1 MSMIL
6 NYPLLITFSAYFG
19 LLFVL
24 GLIAYRQTQSLDDY
38 ILGGR
43 KLGPTLVAL
52 SVGASDMSGWLL
64 LGLPGA
70 IYLSGLREIWIGVG
84 LVFGAYLNWCFIARS
99 IRIYSEKASNA
110 LTLPDYF
117 EFRFNDQSRL
127 VRSVSAIVILLFFTF
142 YVASGLV
149 GGALLFE
156 SSFSV
161 SYNKALLG
169 GCFIIVGYTFIGG
182 FLAVVWTDAVQ
193 AILILLA
200 LVIVPFVVLS
210 LIGNSD
216 GLVSDMESIK
226 PGSTNLF
233 SGISVIGFL
242 SLIGWGLGYFGQPHI
257 LTRFMAAKNP
267 DEMNIARRTGMSWMI
282 IVLFG
287 SVASGLAG
295 IVFFAEEPLDNSET
309 VFLALNQSLFNP
321 WVAGI
326 ITAAILSAIMS
337 TVDSQLLV
345 SASVISEDFYRVF
358 IRPDASQAELILV
371 SRIAVIC
378 VACVAL
384 WIASD
389 RNNSVL
395 NLVSYAWAGFGAAF
409 GPVIIFSLFV
419 REMTSRSAVV
429 SMFVGAFTVI
439 AWSRWEGGIFDL
451 YEIIP
456 GFVAASFSIVLF
468 SKLAPEEN
476 TELLKEFDD
485 IRSEIDTT

>member
-1 MSMIL
+1 MNLS
-6 NYPLLITFSAYFG
+6 YPLLITFTAYFG
-19 LLFVL
+19 LLFLL
-24 GLIAYRQTQSLDDY
+24 GLRAYGQTQSLDDY

-43 KLGPTLVAL
+43 KLGPKLVAL

-70 IYLSGLREIWIGVG
+70 VYLSGVSEVWIGVG
-84 LVFGAYLNWCFIARS
+84 LVFGSYLNWRFIARS
-99 IRIYSEKASNA
+99 IRIYSERASNA

-156 SSFSV
+156 NSFAV
-161 SYNKALLG
+161 SYTSALLG
-169 GCFIIVGYTFIGG
+169 GCFIIVSYTFLGG

-200 LVIVPFVVLS
+200 LVIAPFLVLS
-210 LIGNSD
+210 LVGNGD
-216 GLVSDMESIK
+216 GLIDHMESIK

-233 SGISVIGFL
+233 SGISVMGFL

-257 LTRFMAAKNP
+257 LTRFMAAQNP
-267 DEMNIARRTGMSWMI
+267 DDMTTARRTGMSWMI

-295 IVFFAEEPLDNSET
+295 IILFAEKPLDNSET
-309 VFLALNQSLFNP
+309 VFIALNQSLFNP
-321 WVAGI
+321 WVAGV

-389 RNNSVL
+389 RNNNVL
-395 NLVSYAWAGFGAAF
+395 NLVSYAWAGFGSAF

-419 REMTSRSAVV
+419 REMTARSAVV

-439 AWSRWEGGIFDL
+439 AWSRLEGGIFDL

-456 GFVAASFSIVLF
+456 GFAAASFSIVLF
-468 SKLAPEEN
+468 SRLAPEEN

-485 IRSEIDTT
+485 IRSEIDAT

>member
-6 NYPLLITFSAYFG
+6 SYPLLITFLAYFG

-70 IYLSGLREIWIGVG
+70 VYLSGLSEIWIGVG
-84 LVFGAYLNWCFIARS
+84 LVFGAYLNWRFIARS
-99 IRIYSEKASNA
+99 IRIYSERASNA

-117 EFRFNDQSRL
+117 EFRFNDQSRI
-127 VRSVSAIVILLFFTF
+127 VRSVSAVVILLFFTF

-156 SSFSV
+156 SSFSI
-161 SYNKALLG
+161 SYNSALLG
-169 GCFIIVGYTFIGG
+169 GCFIIVSYTFIGG

-200 LVIVPFVVLS
+200 LVIVPFLVLN

-216 GLVSDMESIK
+216 GLVSNMESIK

-257 LTRFMAAKNP
+257 LTRFMAAQNP
-267 DEMNIARRTGMSWMI
+267 DEMNIARRAGMSWMI

-295 IVFFAEEPLDNSET
+295 IIFFAEDPLDNSET
-309 VFLALNQSLFNP
+309 VFIALNQSLFNP

-358 IRPDASQAELILV
+358 IRSDASQAELILV

-439 AWSRWEGGIFDL
+439 AWSRLEGGIFDL

-456 GFVAASFSIVLF
+456 GFAAASLSIGFFILNF
-468 SKLAPEEN
+468 IS
-476 TELLKEFDD
+476 
-485 IRSEIDTT
+485 I

>member
-1 MSMIL
+1 MTMS
-6 NYPLLITFSAYFG
+6 YPLFITFSAYFG
-19 LLFVL
+19 LLFFL
-24 GLIAYRQTQSLDDY
+24 GLKAYGQTQSVDDY

-70 IYLSGLREIWIGVG
+70 VYLYGLSEIWIGIG
-84 LVFGAYLNWCFIARS
+84 LAFGAYLNWRFIARS
-99 IRIYSEKASNA
+99 IRIFSERVGNA

-117 EFRFNDQSRL
+117 EFRFDDQSRL

-156 SSFSV
+156 NSFSI
-161 SYNKALLG
+161 SYQNALLG
-169 GCFIIVGYTFIGG
+169 GCFIVVFYTFIGG

-200 LVIVPFVVLS
+200 LIVAPL
-210 LIGNSD
+210 
-216 GLVSDMESIK
+216 LVFIFAEDSGRFINHIENIK
-226 PGSTNLF
+226 PGSTNVF
-233 SGISVIGFL
+233 SGISFIGFISLL
-242 SLIGWGLGYFGQPHI
+242 SWGLGYFGQPHI

-267 DEMNIARRTGMSWMI
+267 DEMITARRTGMSWMI

-295 IVFFAEEPLDNSET
+295 VILFAEEPLDNPET
-309 VFLALNQSLFNP
+309 VFIALNQSLFNP
-321 WVAGI
+321 WVAGV

-345 SASVISEDFYRVF
+345 SASVISEDIYRVF
-358 IRPDASQAELILV
+358 FRPRASQAELILI
-371 SRIAVIC
+371 SRVAVIC

-389 RNNSVL
+389 RNNNVL
-395 NLVSYAWAGFGAAF
+395 NLVSYAWAGFGSAF
-409 GPVIIFSLFV
+409 GPVIIFSLLV
-419 REMTSRSAVV
+419 RDMTSRSAVF
-429 SMFVGAFTVI
+429 SMFVGASTVI
-439 AWSRWEGGIFDL
+439 VWSKLEGGVFDL
-451 YEIIP
+451 YEMIP
-456 GFVAASFSIVLF
+456 GFAAASLSIILF
-468 SKLAPEEN
+468 CKFAPEKN
-476 TELLKEFDD
+476 PKLLKQFDD
-485 IRSEIDTT
+485 IKSEINSS

>member
-1 MSMIL
+1 MPMTSS
-6 NYPLLITFSAYFG
+6 YPLFITFLVYFA
-19 LLFVL
+19 LLFFL
-24 GLIAYRQTQSLDDY
+24 GLKAYGQTKSVDDY

-70 IYLSGLREIWIGVG
+70 VYLSGLSEIWIGVG
-84 LVFGAYLNWCFIARS
+84 LAFGAYLNWRFIARP
-99 IRIYSEKASNA
+99 IRIYSERVGNA

-117 EFRFNDQSRL
+117 EFRFDDQSRL

-156 SSFSV
+156 NSFSI
-161 SYNKALLG
+161 SYQNALMG
-169 GCFIIVGYTFIGG
+169 GCFIVVFYTFIGG

-200 LVIVPFVVLS
+200 LIIAPLLVFS
-210 LIGNSD
+210 LAENSESIISHID
-216 GLVSDMESIK
+216 SIK
-226 PGSTNLF
+226 PGSTNIF
-233 SGISVIGFL
+233 SGISVIGFISLL
-242 SLIGWGLGYFGQPHI
+242 SWGLGYFGQPHI

-267 DEMNIARRTGMSWMI
+267 AQMIVARRTGMSWMI

-287 SVASGLAG
+287 SIASGLAG
-295 IVFFAEEPLDNSET
+295 VMLFAEEPLGNPET
-309 VFLALNQSLFNP
+309 VFIALNQSLFNP
-321 WVAGI
+321 WVAGV

-345 SASVISEDFYRVF
+345 SASVISEDIYRVF
-358 IRPDASQAELILV
+358 IRPRASQAELILI
-371 SRIAVIC
+371 SRVAVIC

-395 NLVSYAWAGFGAAF
+395 NLVSYAWAGFGSAF
-409 GPVIIFSLFV
+409 GPVIIFSLLV
-419 REMTSRSAVV
+419 RDMTSRSAVFG
-429 SMFVGAFTVI
+429 MFVGAFTVI
-439 AWSRWEGGIFDL
+439 IWSRLEGGLFDL

-456 GFVAASFSIVLF
+456 GFAAASFSILMF
-468 SKLAPEEN
+468 CKFTPEKN
-476 TELLKEFDD
+476 PKLLKQFDD
-485 IRSEIDTT
+485 IKSEINS